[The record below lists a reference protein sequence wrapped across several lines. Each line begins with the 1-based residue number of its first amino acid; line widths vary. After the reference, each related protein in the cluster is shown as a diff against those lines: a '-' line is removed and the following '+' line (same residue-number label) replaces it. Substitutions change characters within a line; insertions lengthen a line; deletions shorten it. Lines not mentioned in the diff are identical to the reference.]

1 MEKAPSPEPRPAAA
15 PAPAPSSPTP
25 PPTEER
31 SGSPW
36 LSGWLCLLATV
47 FLAASTLNCLLRW
60 LPFSRPW
67 DLGGTIL
74 SGLLTWLA
82 YSWTLSDRSTV
93 PTERRGTVAIGLFVL
108 WAVTFPAVL
117 WSLGF
122 R

>member
-1 MEKAPSPEPRPAAA
+1 MENAPNPEPRPASEPDPAIRP
-15 PAPAPSSPTP
+15 PAPAEGGPN
-25 PPTEER
+25 
-31 SGSPW
+31 GSW